1 MGPVPSPCST
11 VGRVGALPP
20 GCSPGLGAARRG
32 QGCFEPS
39 RGEKKNV
46 SNKYSSSFF
55 YKERSDNRRKMKRQ
69 EVMNGRRKMAAPL
82 PCPAISPRTRGW
94 FWGFPPPF
102 SPHFPFIESFQPR
115 SGSPR
120 RAAGD
125 GDSAQAPLGA
135 TCSGRKVL
143 PAGRGTSVSFATSS
157 SGLCPADSPAG
168 PLPGLKQSRRRQHTN
183 KFQCFRGAEVGGG
196 TSGRDAGPKGPL
208 SYEDTNR
215 V

>member
-1 MGPVPSPCST
+1 MSAINTPRLSVI
-11 VGRVGALPP
+11 
-20 GCSPGLGAARRG
+20 
-32 QGCFEPS
+32 
-39 RGEKKNV
+39 KNAPTKTE
-46 SNKYSSSFF
+46 NEQAGGDGWEEENGSS
-55 YKERSDNRRKMKRQ
+55 
-69 EVMNGRRKMAAPL
+69 APL
-82 PCPAISPRTRGW
+82 PCYQPAHPGLVLGLSS
-94 FWGFPPPF
+94 PF
-102 SPHFPFIESFQPR
+102 SPRFPFLESFRPG

-143 PAGRGTSVSFATSS
+143 PAGPGTSVSFATSS

>member
-1 MGPVPSPCST
+1 
-11 VGRVGALPP
+11 
-20 GCSPGLGAARRG
+20 
-32 QGCFEPS
+32 
-39 RGEKKNV
+39 
-46 SNKYSSSFF
+46 
-55 YKERSDNRRKMKRQ
+55 MKRH
-69 EVMNGRRKMAAPL
+69 EVINGRRKMAAPV
-82 PCPAISPRTRGW
+82 PCPAISPRTRGL
-94 FWGFPPPF
+94 FRGFPPPF
-102 SPHFPFIESFQPR
+102 SPHFPFIESLKPG

-125 GDSAQAPLGA
+125 GNSTQTPLGT

-143 PAGRGTSVSFATSS
+143 PPDNGTSVSFAASF

-168 PLPGLKQSRRRQHTN
+168 PLPGLKQRRRRQHTN
-183 KFQCFRGAEVGGG
+183 KFQCFRGVGVGGG